1 MQITDN
7 QIKFTITDSG
17 KIIAVDNRN
26 IINHDGYQGAATRA
40 YQGKAI
46 AIIKASKD
54 SCTITIKA
62 DAEGLGQG
70 SLPVEI
76 VTEKNRYTS
85 YN

>member
-1 MQITDN
+1 VQITDN

-17 KIIAVDNRN
+17 KIIAVNNEN

-54 SCTITIKA
+54 DVTITLKT
-62 DAEGLGQG
+62 DA
-70 SLPVEI
+70 
-76 VTEKNRYTS
+76 
-85 YN
+85 

>member
-1 MQITDN
+1 VQITDN

-46 AIIKASKD
+46 AIVKASKD

-62 DAEGLGQG
+62 DAEGLGQEG

-76 VTEKNRYTS
+76 VTEKK
-85 YN
+85 